1 MREGVTPRKR
11 HRTVYMRGY
20 RQRSRSVEREGG
32 GLLPYQ
38 REFLAAVTRRDNRP
52 GDSSMLSWSW
62 ERQDFFG
69 WCPVG
74 KGG

>member
-1 MREGVTPRKR
+1 MQEGVTPRKR

-20 RQRSRSVEREGG
+20 RAKRSAEREGG

-52 GDSSMLSWSW
+52 EL
-62 ERQDFFG
+62 QHAQLV
-69 WCPVG
+69 VG
-74 KGG
+74 TARLFWLVPCWQKR